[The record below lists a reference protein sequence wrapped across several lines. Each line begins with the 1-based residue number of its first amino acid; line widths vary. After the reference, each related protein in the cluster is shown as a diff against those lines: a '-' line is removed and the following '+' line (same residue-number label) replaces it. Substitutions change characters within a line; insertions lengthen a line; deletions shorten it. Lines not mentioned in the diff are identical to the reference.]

1 MKPTTGDHNVAEVV
15 QIVVALCS
23 AVIGEAVEV
32 LYACVSTKQNQN
44 KPKQTIARPIE
55 VFHI

>member
-1 MKPTTGDHNVAEVV
+1 MRPTPGDHDVAEIV
-15 QIVVALCS
+15 QIVVALRS

-44 KPKQTIARPIE
+44 KP
-55 VFHI
+55 